1 MSQRLATLE
10 ILHYLITVMIMTQP
24 KRVRAIPIHCPG
36 INASVYFLTL
46 FGIIENVFHAAHIN
60 AECAG
65 SGKYRMSEAFSLICC
80 MWRNMPKHATLNHPL
95 TLLVKKKIKNS
106 THVHASAHTYTRPR
120 APLGTILYTMGRRTY
135 PY

>member
-1 MSQRLATLE
+1 
-10 ILHYLITVMIMTQP
+10 MTQP
-24 KRVRAIPIHCPG
+24 KRTRAIPIHCPG

-46 FGIIENVFHAAHIN
+46 FGIIENVFQAAHIY

-95 TLLVKKKIKNS
+95 TLPEKKKKVAHTCMQVHTH
-106 THVHASAHTYTRPR
+106 THVLELLRGRYSTPWAEERILIDAVSPGPCQARY
-120 APLGTILYTMGRRTY
+120 LGCVCEC
-135 PY
+135 